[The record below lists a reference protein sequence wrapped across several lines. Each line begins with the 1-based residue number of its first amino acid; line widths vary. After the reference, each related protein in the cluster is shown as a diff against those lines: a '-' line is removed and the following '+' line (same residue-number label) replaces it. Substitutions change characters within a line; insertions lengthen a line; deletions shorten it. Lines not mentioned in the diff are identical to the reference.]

1 MVFVVLIGCS
11 TLVGADDTVNFEE
24 DNQKEVVKQQ
34 KLKEMKNLVTKID
47 ILLDE
52 AIIVGEDSL
61 ASLEKNLDFLTRV
74 ETDAKFRDCV
84 VLKENKRRITPLR
97 ESAKELLANREITQ
111 KQYSRYIKKLEGKE
125 RDLDEKI
132 SNQQCQ

>member
-1 MVFVVLIGCS
+1 MKKIQLGFFKKPQGVFTEEIITQIENRLAQHKNI
-11 TLVGADDTVNFEE
+11 TL
-24 DNQKEVVKQQ
+24 K
-34 KLKEMKNLVTKID
+34 
-47 ILLDE
+47 
-52 AIIVGEDSL
+52 
-61 ASLEKNLDFLTRV
+61 KNLDFLTRV